1 MASNCCCDSVLDI
14 GCGSTCNDLI
24 ITAVAPVN
32 GVYELRSTSPYQY
45 TEPVSFTAGDTLVFP
60 LQNFNPNALHS
71 LQLYQNGV
79 RVFLQDADENLYDC
93 LRFQAQISGAKPA
106 PTIDLIIV

>member
-1 MASNCCCDSVLDI
+1 MASNCCCENPLDI
-14 GCGSTCNDLI
+14 GCGSTCNNLT

-32 GVYELRSTSPYQY
+32 GVYELRSISPYQY
-45 TEPVSFTAGDTLVFP
+45 AESITLLAGDTLVFS

-79 RVFLQDADENLYDC
+79 RVSLEDTDENLYDC